1 MVPIAILVYF
11 IIFCFKNLTYFPEIS
26 LEKKVPLKT
35 EEPIMTLGNACDG
48 QQDIV
53 PNPLIQLNDEFD
65 EHFGQKEIPIISKP
79 DVGTIPSDNNAPVYI
94 RQFVFSPDVTIRLDY
109 EGRHIDLS
117 QGSLAGL
124 LMGLA
129 QLNCS
134 EITLKRIVHKHG

>member
-1 MVPIAILVYF
+1 MPT
-11 IIFCFKNLTYFPEIS
+11 KS
-26 LEKKVPLKT
+26 
-35 EEPIMTLGNACDG
+35 EEPIMTLGNTVDG
-48 QQDIV
+48 QQDIA

-65 EHFGQKEIPIISKP
+65 QHFGLKDIPVNPKP
-79 DVGTIPSDNNAPVYI
+79 DTGTSPSDSKAPIYI

>member
-1 MVPIAILVYF
+1 VFFV
-11 IIFCFKNLTYFPEIS
+11 EVS
-26 LEKKVPLKT
+26 SEKKIPTKS
-35 EEPIMTLGNACDG
+35 EEPIMTLGNTVDD
-48 QQDIV
+48 QQDIA

-65 EHFGQKEIPIISKP
+65 QHFGLKYTPVIPKP
-79 DVGTIPSDNNAPVYI
+79 ETGSPSDSKAPVYI

-109 EGRHIDLS
+109 EGRHIDLR

>member
-1 MVPIAILVYF
+1 ML
-11 IIFCFKNLTYFPEIS
+11 S
-26 LEKKVPLKT
+26 EKKIHTKS
-35 EEPIMTLGNACDG
+35 EEPIMSIGNAANG
-48 QQDIV
+48 QQNII

-65 EHFGQKEIPIISKP
+65 EHFGQKTVPIISKP
-79 DVGTIPSDNNAPVYI
+79 DPGTSPNDSKAPIYI

-109 EGRHIDLS
+109 EGRHVDLS

>member
-1 MVPIAILVYF
+1 MSF
-11 IIFCFKNLTYFPEIS
+11 IEIPA
-26 LEKKVPLKT
+26 EKKIPTKS
-35 EEPIMTLGNACDG
+35 EEPIMTLGNTADG
-48 QQDIV
+48 QQDIA

-65 EHFGQKEIPIISKP
+65 QHFGLKDIPVIPKP
-79 DVGTIPSDNNAPVYI
+79 DTGNSSSDSKAPVYI

-109 EGRHIDLS
+109 EGRHVDLR

>member
-1 MVPIAILVYF
+1 ML
-11 IIFCFKNLTYFPEIS
+11 N
-26 LEKKVPLKT
+26 EKKIPTKS
-35 EEPIMTLGNACDG
+35 EEPIMTFGNASDG
-48 QQDIV
+48 QQDIT

-65 EHFGQKEIPIISKP
+65 DNFGQKDMPVIFKADS
-79 DVGTIPSDNNAPVYI
+79 GTISNDSKSPVYI

>member
-1 MVPIAILVYF
+1 VTFLEVLA
-11 IIFCFKNLTYFPEIS
+11 
-26 LEKKVPLKT
+26 EKKIPTKS
-35 EEPIMTLGNACDG
+35 EEPIMTFGNTVDG
-48 QQDIV
+48 QQDIP

-65 EHFGQKEIPIISKP
+65 QHFGLKDIPVIPKP
-79 DVGTIPSDNNAPVYI
+79 DSNTSPSDSKAPVYI

-109 EGRHIDLS
+109 EGRHIDLR

>member
-1 MVPIAILVYF
+1 
-11 IIFCFKNLTYFPEIS
+11 
-26 LEKKVPLKT
+26 
-35 EEPIMTLGNACDG
+35 MTVGNTGDG
-48 QQDIV
+48 LQAV
-53 PNPLIQLNDEFD
+53 SPNPLIQLNDEFD
-65 EHFGQKEIPIISKP
+65 EHFGQKDIPSISKP
-79 DVGTIPSDNNAPVYI
+79 DTGNNSSDSKAPVYI

>member
-1 MVPIAILVYF
+1 
-11 IIFCFKNLTYFPEIS
+11 
-26 LEKKVPLKT
+26 
-35 EEPIMTLGNACDG
+35 MTLGNTVDG
-48 QQDIV
+48 QQDIA

-65 EHFGQKEIPIISKP
+65 QHFGLKDIPVDSKP
-79 DVGTIPSDNNAPVYI
+79 DTGTSPSDSKAPIYI

-109 EGRHIDLS
+109 EGRHIDLR

-124 LMGLA
+124 LLGLA

>member
-1 MVPIAILVYF
+1 M
-11 IIFCFKNLTYFPEIS
+11 
-26 LEKKVPLKT
+26 KT
-35 EEPIMTLGNACDG
+35 EEPIMTLGSSNEC
-48 QQDIV
+48 QQDIT

-65 EHFGQKEIPIISKP
+65 EHFGLKDTLDTPKP
-79 DVGTIPSDNNAPVYI
+79 EAGTTANDCKAPVYI

-109 EGRHIDLS
+109 EGRHIDFS
-117 QGSLAGL
+117 QGSLNGL

>member
-1 MVPIAILVYF
+1 
-11 IIFCFKNLTYFPEIS
+11 
-26 LEKKVPLKT
+26 
-35 EEPIMTLGNACDG
+35 MTLGNLSEG
-48 QQDIV
+48 QNDIT

-65 EHFGQKEIPIISKP
+65 ENFGLINTPIITKSDTGTTITNDSK
-79 DVGTIPSDNNAPVYI
+79 APIYI
-94 RQFVFSPDVTIRLDY
+94 RQFVFSPDVIIRLDY

-117 QGSLAGL
+117 HGSLAGL

>member
-1 MVPIAILVYF
+1 MFIFVLKYCFFVDIL
-11 IIFCFKNLTYFPEIS
+11 S
-26 LEKKVPLKT
+26 EKKIPTKV
-35 EEPIMTLGNACDG
+35 EEPIMTLGNASDNK
-48 QQDIV
+48 QDIT

-65 EHFGQKEIPIISKP
+65 EHFGCKDIPVVPKP
-79 DVGTIPSDNNAPVYI
+79 DAGTSPNESKAPVYI

>member
-1 MVPIAILVYF
+1 MPS
-11 IIFCFKNLTYFPEIS
+11 KSED
-26 LEKKVPLKT
+26 
-35 EEPIMTLGNACDG
+35 PIMTIGSTGNG
-48 QQDIV
+48 QQDIT

-65 EHFGQKEIPIISKP
+65 EHFGQKDLPVISKP
-79 DVGTIPSDNNAPVYI
+79 DPGIIQSDSKAPVYI

-109 EGRHIDLS
+109 EGRHVDLS

-134 EITLKRIVHKHG
+134 EITLKRIVYKHG

>member
-1 MVPIAILVYF
+1 
-11 IIFCFKNLTYFPEIS
+11 
-26 LEKKVPLKT
+26 
-35 EEPIMTLGNACDG
+35 MTLGNAGSD
-48 QQDIV
+48 QQDIL
-53 PNPLIQLNDEFD
+53 PNPLIELNDEFD
-65 EHFGQKEIPIISKP
+65 EHFGQKDEIPVTPKLDAGKIQ
-79 DVGTIPSDNNAPVYI
+79 SDNKSPVYI

>member
-1 MVPIAILVYF
+1 
-11 IIFCFKNLTYFPEIS
+11 
-26 LEKKVPLKT
+26 
-35 EEPIMTLGNACDG
+35 MTLGNLSEG
-48 QQDIV
+48 QNDIT

-65 EHFGQKEIPIISKP
+65 ENFGLINTPIITKS
-79 DVGTIPSDNNAPVYI
+79 DTGTITNDSKAPIYI
-94 RQFVFSPDVTIRLDY
+94 RQFVFSPDVIIRLDY

-117 QGSLAGL
+117 HGSLAGL